1 MKNNSPKSA
10 IVIGGGVGGL
20 CTAARLLKNGYDV
33 KVIEKEDRVGGRAH
47 RIEKGQYKFDTG
59 PTLLMMTDVLYDTFK
74 YCGKNFDDYIEL
86 LQLEPNYQVA
96 FADKSRITVSSNLP
110 RFQSELAKLNPK
122 APSQFYKFF
131 SDVSEIYR
139 ISRKNFIDKNFD
151 SILDFINPKSGV
163 ELIKKRGL
171 SKLYNFVSHYFKDE
185 RLRQLFSFQ
194 SMYLGVSPHE
204 APAVYSVVSYMET
217 GLGIWYPKGGMY
229 KLSEALQR
237 LVKDL
242 GGEILTNTSV
252 KEIILEGRKATGVS
266 TNRGDFYSSKIIA
279 NSDLVYTYKNLIP
292 AEKRPAMP
300 DQKLESFK
308 QASSALLFYWG
319 VDDPCEGML
328 HHNVYLCK
336 DFKKN
341 LDEIFHEK
349 VLPRDPSF
357 YTYIPTKT
365 DPGLAPK
372 GKNVFYVLVPVPNL
386 SGKVSWEKGIA
397 RIKKQ
402 VLARLKSE
410 FDLDISKKIKV
421 ESIFTPKDFEAKF
434 NLHNGSAFGLSHHFF
449 QSGYFRPNNKSKDIK
464 DLYFVGASTY
474 PGGGIPMVTLSAKL
488 VVERILKDQSK

>member
-1 MKNNSPKSA
+1 MKNNSQKSA
-10 IVIGGGVGGL
+10 IIIGGGVGGL
-20 CTAARLLKNGYDV
+20 CTAARLLKNGY
-33 KVIEKEDRVGGRAH
+33 KVTVLEKEDKVGGRAH
-47 RIEKGQYKFDTG
+47 RIHNKGYTFDTG
-59 PTLLMMTDVLYDTFK
+59 PTLLMMTDVLYDTFE
-74 YCGKNFDDYIEL
+74 YCGKKFDDYIEL

-110 RFQSELAKLNPK
+110 KFHRELAKFDPK

-139 ISRKNFIDKNFD
+139 ISRGNFIDKNFN
-151 SILDFINPKSGV
+151 SILDFINPKSGA

-171 SKLYNFVSHYFKDE
+171 SKLYSFVSHYFKDE

-229 KLSEALQR
+229 SLSEALQK
-237 LVKDL
+237 LVLDL
-242 GGEILTNTSV
+242 GGEIVLKSPV
-252 KEIILEGRKATGVS
+252 KEIIVENKTATGVVTS
-266 TNRGDFYSSKIIA
+266 RGKVMADIVIA
-279 NSDLVYTYKNLIP
+279 NSDLVYTYKNLINVTS
-292 AEKRPAMP
+292 RPSMP
-300 DQKLESFK
+300 DSKLESFN

-319 VDDPCEGML
+319 VDDECEGML

-349 VLPRDPSF
+349 ILPRDPSF

-365 DPGLAPK
+365 DPSLAPK

-386 SGKVSWEKGIA
+386 LTKANWEKGIA
-397 RIKKQ
+397 KIKNQ
-402 VLARLKSE
+402 VLKRLKTE
-410 FDLDISKKIKV
+410 FGLDIENKIKTETV
-421 ESIFTPKDFEAKF
+421 FTPKDFETKF
-434 NLHNGSAFGLSHHFF
+434 NLYNGSAFGLSHHFF

-464 DLYFVGASTY
+464 NLYFVGASTY

-488 VVERILKDQSK
+488 VTERIIKDA